1 MFRILIADDEPIIL
15 SGIRH
20 LIDWEKANAQ
30 IIGSARNGAEAWSI
44 IESEQPDIVITDI
57 RMPVMDGLALVE
69 KCASA
74 YPRIVFIILTSL
86 AEFSL
91 AREAV
96 GYGVSDYLLKTEL
109 DEKTLLATLDK
120 AENES
125 RRRTAIPGIVPDS
138 SDDKMAAEI
147 MNLLLMRRIAPETRS
162 LLSRSNVLSSYAFIA
177 AVYQFPSESF
187 DKEWNADDYRKLH
200 DWEEDVLLKVI
211 HSFQGDVYSV
221 TAPSGKQCMFIYL
234 VSGIAKDTWS
244 AVSSRLEEKVRS
256 AAGMVTGLDT
266 KLLHTSVYSGSD
278 SLYDSRS
285 EIEKLLMAYYLEK
298 EPSEVSPSPLVTD
311 SVFPNLEL
319 AIREKDRAG
328 TRAAFLQIRNAV
340 SSSDHSL
347 SQLEFM
353 IAALRS
359 AVISGLSA
367 IGLSGSDEIMDL
379 FSSSDFLARRSEAL
393 LFLDDIES
401 ALLDILESAG
411 GSGSGIAD
419 KAREYILMHITEHI
433 SLSDVSSYAC
443 VSPGY
448 MSKSFKRIMGI
459 SLVDYINQKKVEKAK
474 EMMREGEQ
482 RIADIALALGFS
494 NIYYF
499 SKVFKKIEGIPPT
512 EYIKNKANSEYK

>member
-20 LIDWEKANAQ
+20 LIDWENADAE

-44 IESEQPDIVITDI
+44 IESEHPDIVITDI
-57 RMPVMDGLALVE
+57 KMPLMDGLALVE
-69 KCASA
+69 KCTDS

-109 DEKTLLATLDK
+109 DEKTLLSALEK
-120 AENES
+120 AESES
-125 RRRTAIPGIVPDS
+125 VRRSATAGS
-138 SDDKMAAEI
+138 FQENNDDRETR
-147 MNLLLMRRIAPETRS
+147 NLLS
-162 LLSRSNVLSSYAFIA
+162 HSDVLSSYAFIA
-177 AVYQFPSESF
+177 AVYQFPAESF
-187 DKEWNADDYRKLH
+187 DKEWDAEDYRKLH
-200 DWEEDVLLKVI
+200 GWEEDVLLKVI
-211 HSFQGDVYSV
+211 HSFSENVYPV
-221 TAPSGKQCMFIYL
+221 TAPSGRQSSFIYL
-234 VSGIAKDTWS
+234 VSGISRETWA

-266 KLLHTSVYSGSD
+266 KLLHTAVYSGSD
-278 SLYDSRS
+278 SLQQSRS
-285 EIEKLLMAYYLEK
+285 ELEALLMAYYLEK
-298 EPSEVSPSPLVTD
+298 EPASVKPAPLVIG
-311 SVFPNLEL
+311 SVFPTLEL
-319 AIREKDRAG
+319 AIREKDRVG
-328 TRAAFLQIRNAV
+328 CRASFAEIRRAV

-353 IAALRS
+353 IVALRS
-359 AVISGLSA
+359 AVMSGLAS
-367 IGLSGSDEIMDL
+367 IGLSESDEITEM
-379 FSSSDFLARRSEAL
+379 FSASDFISRRSEAL

-401 ALLDILESAG
+401 GLLDIVESTG

-433 SLSDVSSYAC
+433 ALSDVAAYAC

-474 EMMREGEQ
+474 EMMAEGNE

-499 SKVFKKIEGIPPT
+499 SKVFRKMEGIPPT
-512 EYIKNKANSEYK
+512 EYIKNRAKSEYK

>member
-20 LIDWEKANAQ
+20 LIDWENADAE

-44 IESEQPDIVITDI
+44 IESEHPDIVITDI
-57 RMPVMDGLALVE
+57 KMPLMDGLALVE
-69 KCASA
+69 KCADS

-109 DEKTLLATLDK
+109 DEKTLLSALEK
-120 AENES
+120 AESES
-125 RRRTAIPGIVPDS
+125 VRRSATAGSFQENNDDRLS
-138 SDDKMAAEI
+138 SEI
-147 MNLLLMRRIAPETRS
+147 LNLLLLRQITAETRN
-162 LLSRSNVLSSYAFIA
+162 LLSHSDVLSSYAFIA
-177 AVYQFPSESF
+177 AVYQFPAESF
-187 DKEWNADDYRKLH
+187 DKEWDAEDYRKLH
-200 DWEEDVLLKVI
+200 GWEEDVLLKVI
-211 HSFQGDVYSV
+211 HSFSENVYPV
-221 TAPSGKQCMFIYL
+221 TAPSGRQSSFIYL
-234 VSGIAKDTWS
+234 VSGISRETWA

-266 KLLHTSVYSGSD
+266 NLLHTAVYSGSD
-278 SLYDSRS
+278 SLQQSRS
-285 EIEKLLMAYYLEK
+285 ELEALLMAYYLEK
-298 EPSEVSPSPLVTD
+298 EPASVKPAPLVIG
-311 SVFPNLEL
+311 SVFPTLEL
-319 AIREKDRAG
+319 AIREKDRVG
-328 TRAAFLQIRNAV
+328 CRASFAEIRRAV

-353 IAALRS
+353 IVALRS
-359 AVISGLSA
+359 AVMSGLAS
-367 IGLSGSDEIMDL
+367 IGLSESDEITEM
-379 FSSSDFLARRSEAL
+379 FSASDFISRRSEAL

-401 ALLDILESAG
+401 GLLDIVESTG

-433 SLSDVSSYAC
+433 ALSDVAAYAC

-474 EMMREGEQ
+474 EMMAEGNE

-499 SKVFKKIEGIPPT
+499 SKVFRKMEGIPPT
-512 EYIKNKANSEYK
+512 EYIKNRAKSEYK